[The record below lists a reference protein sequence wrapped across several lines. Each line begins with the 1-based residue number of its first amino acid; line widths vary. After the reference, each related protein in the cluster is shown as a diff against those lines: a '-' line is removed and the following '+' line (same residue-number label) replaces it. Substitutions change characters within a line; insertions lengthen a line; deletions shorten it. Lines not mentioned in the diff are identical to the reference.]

1 MRQWAVWSGSAA
13 SVAAWPL
20 AGMAQSVPAPAT
32 APAAPDSA
40 APSSQ
45 AVLVYPASFFASSNP
60 GTAFDMI
67 QRLPGFTL
75 DVGDL
80 DSRGLAGASGNVLI
94 DGSRPSSKSD
104 NVADVLNRTTAVSVE
119 RIELIRGGV
128 PRIDMR
134 GRAVVANVI
143 LKRTPKTE
151 IVAEGNAFVYDNGE
165 TGPSG
170 KLSYTRRNGERVTE
184 ASLYASNDRGN
195 TTSGT
200 RDRTTP
206 AGTVLQAAALDTVER
221 YGSYDARGSIQRPL
235 FGGKLQAN
243 AVLDYFQ
250 QHDTQTTT
258 ILVGSG
264 DDERVREASYYP
276 SGELGFTWTR
286 ERPRSTFELTG
297 LQRLNHNT
305 YRGRFDS
312 VGSES
317 LFVSRATAGES
328 VLRATDTYRPG
339 GAWTFEG
346 GGEIAYNF
354 RDSQSAFAADGV
366 AVPLPNASVRVSEV
380 RGEGFAQAVWN
391 PQPKLTIDATMRVEL
406 SRIGQTGDVTRS
418 RNFLFSKPKLLVT
431 WLPKEG
437 HQLRLRLEQ
446 EVAQLNFGD
455 FAASSDLALGTI
467 SGGNADL
474 RPSHS
479 IAAEAVYERRFW
491 KKGVFE
497 LTARH
502 TELFDVIDSIPLAG
516 GFTATGNIGHA
527 RSNVVRAALTLPFDK
542 LGLKDGL
549 LKLNSAYRQ
558 SSVTDPLTGIPR
570 TLAYQQR
577 FDCNVGFT
585 QDVKGGRFQFGFEH
599 GCDVARVTGYRI
611 DEVRIGR
618 APPFA
623 YVYGQWK
630 PTSDLTLRLDLG
642 NLVNGS
648 SATLRDVYDG
658 PRTVAPL
665 LFREER
671 ATRRGRYAYLQVRK
685 VL

>member
-1 MRQWAVWSGSAA
+1 M
-13 SVAAWPL
+13 VAAVPL
-20 AGMAQSVPAPAT
+20 AVIAQT
-32 APAAPDSA
+32 APAA
-40 APSSQ
+40 SQ

-60 GTAFDMI
+60 GTALDMI

-104 NVADVLNRTTAVSVE
+104 NVAEVLNRITAVSVE
-119 RIELIRGGV
+119 RIELIRGGA
-128 PRIDMR
+128 PGIDMR

-151 IVAEGNAFVYDNGE
+151 LVAEGNAFVYDNGE

-184 ASLYASNDRGN
+184 ASVFATNDRGN
-195 TTSGT
+195 TNSGT
-200 RDRTTP
+200 RIRTTP
-206 AGTVLQAAALDTVER
+206 SGAPLQAAALDTVDR
-221 YGSYDARGSIQRPL
+221 YGSYDARGSIQRPF
-235 FGGKLQAN
+235 FGGKLKAN
-243 AVLDYFQ
+243 VVLDYFQ
-250 QHDTQTTT
+250 QRDTQTTT
-258 ILVGSG
+258 IFLGSG

-276 SGELGFTWTR
+276 NGEIGFTWTR
-286 ERPRSTFELTG
+286 DHPRSTFELTG
-297 LQRLNHNT
+297 LQRLNRNT
-305 YRGRFDS
+305 YRGRFES

-317 LFVSRATAGES
+317 VFASRATAGES
-328 VLRATDTYRPG
+328 VLRATDNFRPG

-354 RDSQSAFAADGV
+354 LDSRSDFVADGV
-366 AVPLPNASVRVSEV
+366 AIPLPNAAVRVSEV
-380 RGEGFAQAVWN
+380 RGEGFAQAIWN
-391 PQPKLTIDATMRVEL
+391 PASKLTIDATMRVEL
-406 SRIGQTGDVTRS
+406 SRIGQTGDFARS
-418 RNFLFSKPKLLVT
+418 RNFVFPKPKLLVT

-446 EVAQLNFGD
+446 EVGQLNFGD

-467 SGGNADL
+467 SGGAADL

-479 IAAEAVYERRFW
+479 IVAEAVYERRFW

-497 LTARH
+497 LTTRH
-502 TELFDVIDSIPLAG
+502 TELFDVVDSVPLVG
-516 GFTATGNIGHA
+516 GFNATGNIGHA
-527 RSNVVRAALTLPFDK
+527 RSDVIRAALTLPFDRI
-542 LGLKDGL
+542 GLKDGL
-549 LKLNSAYRQ
+549 LKLDAAYRQ
-558 SSVTDPLTGIPR
+558 SSVTDPLTGVSR
-570 TLAYQQR
+570 RLSYQQG
-577 FDCNVGFT
+577 FDCTVGYT
-585 QDVKGGRFQFGFEH
+585 QDVKGGRYSFGFEH
-599 GCDVARVTGYRI
+599 GCEVGRTTGYRI
-611 DEVRIGR
+611 DEVRTFR
-618 APPFA
+618 QPPFA

-630 PTSDLTLRLDLG
+630 PKADLTLRLDLG
-642 NLVNGS
+642 NLINGS

-658 PRTVAPL
+658 PRDVAPL